1 MARDR
6 RRANRSRW
14 TGLHVVASSTRGVQ
28 APVEQSSRTPPHLL
42 GGAGS
47 WRPGGRAGEVRSLRL
62 PSRGPD
68 SRGVRGLIVV
78 RHRLFAEALRTILEE
93 DGMQI
98 LALPS
103 GAKEAI
109 EAIGRDHPDLVLV
122 DLDLPGS
129 QALELRRRILGKGC
143 KLVGLIAVSHPSR
156 GYQTVPSGLDGYVSK
171 DISPSDFIEAI
182 RTVLREKD
190 PGARVPGGPR
200 RDGPEPPMDVGNDS
214 SPAL

>member
-1 MARDR
+1 VCGDMR
-6 RRANRSRW
+6 RQ
-14 TGLHVVASSTRGVQ
+14 LH
-28 APVEQSSRTPPHLL
+28 P
-42 GGAGS
+42 
-47 WRPGGRAGEVRSLRL
+47 
-62 PSRGPD
+62 
-68 SRGVRGLIVV
+68 
-78 RHRLFAEALRTILEE
+78 
-93 DGMQI
+93 
-98 LALPS
+98 ALPAGDGRRH
-103 GAKEAI
+103 GARTGDAARQRRQCARLIPEQHA
-109 EAIGRDHPDLVLV
+109 GVLV

-190 PGARVPGGPR
+190 PGARVPGGR
-200 RDGPEPPMDVGNDS
+200 RGDGPERPMDVGNDS